1 MEKEQIQNNL
11 LPVTEDM
18 VFYAF
23 RYCLG
28 RQTYCVSD
36 CVEYLKSIWNNLSK
50 QTRKLICKEINTF
63 LDDDLLS
70 NIDAPLWISILEIE
84 SKYNSEES
92 KYNSEKK

>member
-11 LPVTEDM
+11 IPVTEDI

-36 CVEYLKSIWNNLSK
+36 CVKNLKSIWNKLSE
-50 QTRKLICKEINTF
+50 QTRKLICKEINIF
-63 LDDDLLS
+63 LDDDVLS
-70 NIDAPLWISILEIE
+70 SIDAPYWISILEIE
-84 SKYNSEES
+84 SKYNS
-92 KYNSEKK
+92 KNNKGNS